1 MLQNINIM
9 QIMQAT
15 IAEINSKQEKEDQI
29 LMVSIKDFG
38 ELIDL
43 FCKDA
48 VRGET
53 RILPDTASAK
63 EEMQYMEADCSNTFD
78 KLLALAAML
87 VEDKMPAECIMS
99 LGTTAY
105 RGKNNNN
112 PYDYSWFEGVVE
124 ESDKTMLDYV
134 HQWYAAYEDNRKH
147 FMRYYK
153 LAERMGLTSDIVWEM
168 CMAIYA

>member
-48 VRGET
+48 VRGEA

-78 KLLALAAML
+78 KLLVLAAML
-87 VEDKMPAECIMS
+87 VEDHMPAECVMT

-147 FMRYYK
+147 FMR
-153 LAERMGLTSDIVWEM
+153 
-168 CMAIYA
+168 